1 MCTNPLHLQR
11 PNLGFSFDVPCN
23 SCLECQSASQ
33 DSWLFRLSCDLD
45 ALYKRKGFGVFLT
58 FTYSDVFLPHS
69 DFGLRGELQ
78 SCFNSDDT
86 TKFLNKIKVY
96 MNRTYGKGAYRY
108 FVCSE
113 YGKFTKRPHLH
124 ALFML
129 ESYVDYFAFCEKCRQ
144 YWTYGFTFPRQC
156 NGRYYD
162 NNMHLTTPLL
172 HNPQQCCK
180 YVIKYITKDMFFYEL
195 PLIQRYIDFRKDLP
209 SNIRSH
215 YNKYLPHHFQSKG
228 IGSSFFS
235 NCDTPTSLLKC
246 VTDGV
251 VNPATLKVVQL
262 PRYYVEHFAFDHS
275 VQERLGNKI
284 VVRTLKDAYR
294 SVVRQV
300 FVNSFTSR
308 IKRIDNFLLN
318 INPFILKR
326 YDYQVS
332 DFDLVLQ
339 ARAIGS
345 TSLVLRQFYN
355 NLSPK
360 TRWYFNRFYSGL
372 TLDNVVN
379 LKLDMLSL
387 DFSCFPDDYTSYP
400 LVDDFLRM
408 FYRIDND
415 TRSSLLLSRY
425 NEYLIKKKLKLLQKN
440 CL

>member
-23 SCLECQSASQ
+23 TCLECQSASQ

-45 ALYKRKGFGVFLT
+45 ALYRRNGFGVFLT
-58 FTYSDVFLPHS
+58 FTYSDVCLPHS
-69 DFGLRGELQ
+69 DFGLRCEPQ
-78 SCFNSDDT
+78 PCFNSDDST
-86 TKFLNKIKVY
+86 RFLNKIKVY
-96 MNRTYGKGAYRY
+96 MSRTYGKGSYKY

-124 ALFML
+124 ALFLL
-129 ESYVDYFAFCEKCRQ
+129 ESFVDFYQFCEKCRQ
-144 YWTYGFTFPRQC
+144 YWTYGFTFPRQV

-195 PLIQRYIDFRKDLP
+195 PLIQRYIDVRKDLP
-209 SNIRSH
+209 SNVRSH
-215 YNKYLPHHFQSKG
+215 FNKYLPHHFQSKG

-235 NCDTPTSLLKC
+235 KCDTPKSLLNC
-246 VTDGV
+246 VTNGV

-262 PRYYVEHFAFDHS
+262 PRYYVEHFAFNH
-275 VQERLGNKI
+275 VVFERCGQKI
-284 VVRTLKDAYR
+284 VVRSLKDDFR

-300 FVNSFTSR
+300 FLNSFNSR
-308 IKRIDNFLLN
+308 IQRLDNFFHN

-326 YDYQVS
+326 YEYKVS
-332 DFDLVLQ
+332 DFSIVLK
-339 ARAIGS
+339 ARSLGS
-345 TSLVLRQFYN
+345 KTLILQQFYN

-360 TRWYFNRFYSGL
+360 IRWYFNRFYS
-372 TLDNVVN
+372 TLSLDSVVD
-379 LKLDMLSL
+379 LKLEMLSL
-387 DFSCFPDDYTSYP
+387 DFSCFPDDFSSYP
-400 LVDDFLRM
+400 LVDDFLSM

-415 TRSSLLLSRY
+415 SRSVILEKRY
-425 NEYLIKKKLKLLQKN
+425 NDYLIQKKLKLLQKN